1 MGLKRRNK
9 VSAEFSM
16 SSLTDIIFLLLIFFI
31 LTSSLVSP
39 NALDLKLPSSGSKAV
54 APAQIPVSITKKGD
68 WYVDNKPC
76 RKSQVKSRV
85 LGKRSEER
93 NSGKKDNEITMVIVA
108 ETGVPIEN
116 VVFLMDMAT
125 RINMS
130 AILATDPVD

>member
-1 MGLKRRNK
+1 MGLKKRNK

-39 NALDLKLPSSGSKAV
+39 NALNLKLPSSGSTTV
-54 APAQIPVSITKKGD
+54 APSTISVTITKSGE
-68 WYVDNKPC
+68 WYVDNNKT
-76 RKSQVKSRV
+76 RKSSVKPTVRKRMKEE
-85 LGKRSEER
+85 GKPAKEL
-93 NSGKKDNEITMVIVA
+93 TLVIVA
-108 ETGVPIEN
+108 EMGVPIEN

-125 RINMS
+125 RLNLN